1 MATRRFG
8 ISQGE
13 RRAANGVTE
22 AVGVATA
29 VDNVE
34 LTVDLAVGL
43 SKYDVLI
50 AIDQLQEYVSRV
62 KWPPA

>member
-13 RRAANGVTE
+13 DIEDVTE
-22 AVGVATA
+22 AVGAA
-29 VDNVE
+29 VNADTVE
-34 LTVDLAVGL
+34 VTVDLADGMTRAE
-43 SKYDVLI
+43 VLMALDKLKAHI
-50 AIDQLQEYVSRV
+50 FEV